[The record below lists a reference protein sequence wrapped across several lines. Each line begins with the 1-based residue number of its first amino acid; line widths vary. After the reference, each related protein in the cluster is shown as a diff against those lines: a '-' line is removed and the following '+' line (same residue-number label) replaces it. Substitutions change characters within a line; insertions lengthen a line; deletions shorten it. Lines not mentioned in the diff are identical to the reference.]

1 MSIKRRDFL
10 KTAAGSSLALAAG
23 IRSGPA
29 EAKEQR
35 LSPEAV
41 GILYDS
47 NLCIG
52 CQACMTACKQ
62 ANDMPVEPGDQE
74 DIWDRPLDLSATTLN
89 IIKMYDGGETP
100 AFVKRQCLHCLEP
113 ACVTACPVSALE
125 KDQRTGVVTYDKK
138 ACIGCRY
145 CQIVCPYNVPKFEWD
160 DPFPQIRKCQF
171 CDHLFDQGRYSAC
184 CESCPT
190 GASLFGPFRDLKQ
203 EAERRLQMEPG
214 RYYEF
219 PVNHIGT
226 GKTQTHKAEP
236 YVREIYGAEELGG
249 TQVLLLS
256 GVDFTKLGLPKVRNK
271 SYVSDVESISSTLY
285 SYMLLP
291 AAVFGGLL
299 YVSKRNGKHE

>member
-23 IRSGPA
+23 VRPGPA
-29 EAKEQR
+29 VAKEQR

-41 GILYDS
+41 GILYDA

-52 CQACMTACKQ
+52 CQACMTACKK
-62 ANDMPVEPGDQE
+62 ANDMPVESSGQE
-74 DIWDRPLDLSATTLN
+74 NTWDRPLDLSASTLN
-89 IIKMYDGGETP
+89 IIKMYDGGEKP
-100 AFVKRQCLHCLEP
+100 AFVKRHCMHCLEP
-113 ACVTACPVSALE
+113 ACVTACPVSALV
-125 KDQRTGVVTYDKK
+125 KDPRTGVVTYDKK

-171 CDHLFDQGRYSAC
+171 CDHLFEQGRYSAC

-226 GKTQTHKAEP
+226 GKTQTHKSVP
-236 YVREIYGAEELGG
+236 YVRKIYGAEELGG
-249 TQVLLLS
+249 SQVMLLS
-256 GVDFTKLGLPKVRNK
+256 GVDYSKLGLPEVRKK
-271 SYVSDVESISSTLY
+271 SYVSDVESISST
-285 SYMLLP
+285 
-291 AAVFGGLL
+291 
-299 YVSKRNGKHE
+299 